1 MFILNIYKNIFSFLR
16 SNRKL
21 VFITLLFIAESI
33 VFCLL
38 NCEADISRYMSY
50 YNAARP
56 QYSDLFSFILVKNM
70 QTMLMTVLI
79 GTIPLFIGTMF
90 NSYLT
95 VRSLTV
101 VCKYAVAE
109 TSVVTVLA
117 STLPHGA
124 FEIPATIF
132 SIILSAI
139 ISKEITLFLLS
150 LIARKKFDDPESVF
164 YRHGLKETAV
174 FCFESLVFVVLPL
187 ILLGALTETFVTGWV
202 VEWVL

>member
-38 NCEADISRYMSY
+38 NCKADISRYMSY

-70 QTMLMTVLI
+70 QAMLMTVLI
-79 GTIPLFIGTMF
+79 GTIPLFIGIMF

-109 TSVVTVLA
+109 TSAVTVLA
-117 STLPHGA
+117 STLPHGI
-124 FEIPATIF
+124 FEIPAIIF
-132 SIILSAI
+132 SVILGVI

-150 LIARKKFDDPESVF
+150 FVVRKKFDDPESVF
-164 YRHGLKETAV
+164 HRHGLKETAV
-174 FCFESLVFVVLPL
+174 FCFESIVFVIVPLVF
-187 ILLGALTETFVTGWV
+187 IGAFTETFVTGWV
-202 VEWVL
+202 VETFL